1 MGKRLLLVEDEATLA
16 RAITRLLRG
25 RGHDVFL
32 AGSCDE
38 ARRATGTFSMGVFD
52 IDLPDGD
59 GLSLAEELL
68 RKAIVRRAI
77 FFSGTHDRA
86 ARLRASELGPF
97 VEKSK
102 GFQELE
108 AVIDRALAGEE
119 VKVVGAESV
128 RIGQSTAPPPSGIRK
143 PRRRR

>member
-16 RAITRLLRG
+16 RAVTRLLRRG
-25 RGHDVFL
+25 GHDVFL

-38 ARRATGTFSMGVFD
+38 ARRASGSFSMGVFD

-68 RKAIVRRAI
+68 KKGIVRRAV
-77 FFSGTHDRA
+77 FFSGTHDRGV
-86 ARLRASELGPF
+86 RRRASELGPF
-97 VEKSK
+97 VEKLK
-102 GFQELE
+102 GFPALE

-119 VKVVGAESV
+119 VMVAGADSV
-128 RIGQSTAPPPSGIRK
+128 RVGESSSPPPSGVRK
-143 PRRRR
+143 PRRRS